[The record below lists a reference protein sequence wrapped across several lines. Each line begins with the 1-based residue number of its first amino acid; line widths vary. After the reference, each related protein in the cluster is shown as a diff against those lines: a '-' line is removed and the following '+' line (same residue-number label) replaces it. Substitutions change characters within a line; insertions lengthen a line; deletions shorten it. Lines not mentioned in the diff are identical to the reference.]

1 MRHYKNSRQSFV
13 QLGITDNIIAGVCIT
28 KGCIETGNI
37 VTGSMLA
44 WTEDTE
50 TCNDPYTLLI
60 QCWKLPAKFPNILF

>member
-37 VTGSMLA
+37 VTGSM
-44 WTEDTE
+44 
-50 TCNDPYTLLI
+50 
-60 QCWKLPAKFPNILF
+60 PAASMDRGHRDL

>member
-37 VTGSMLA
+37 VTGSLLA
-44 WTEDTE
+44 ASHQRTQSLV
-50 TCNDPYTLLI
+50 TLLI
-60 QCWKLPAKFPNILF
+60 P